1 MPRLTLT
8 LQDGATTTTPFERD
22 LDDSEAVAFTQGY
35 IDGQEAWDD
44 GLVELE
50 TGRTY
55 DSERETE
62 AYDGGA
68 DMGLALAKWGGS

>member
-1 MPRLTLT
+1 MPALTLT
-8 LQDGATTTTPFERD
+8 VQDGATTTTPFHRE
-22 LDDSEAVAFTQGY
+22 LDEAEAHAFMEGWA
-35 IDGQEAWDD
+35 DGWEAAED
-44 GLVELE
+44 GLDELG

-68 DMGLALAKWGGS
+68 DLAIAAARWGLS